1 MTSYL
6 PPGYASEVT
15 TQQQQQ
21 QQSQP
26 TQKNTT
32 NVYDTKAEASSK
44 EAAPTMLTDR
54 DKVESEINKK
64 WKQATWGQAFCR
76 GLQVV
81 VAEAMACTTFAVVS
95 IGAGTFG
102 FGPLASAVLDF
113 FLVILVVSK
122 FTRENVGHLDP
133 CVTIMLA
140 AVGKIGLPWFFSI
153 AYILGQTI
161 GWTLGT
167 LFVWALIPG
176 NDSSL
181 LSVPEVGAGWTPG
194 QAFGAEMIGS
204 VLIFSTLLY
213 LVMSD
218 GDLNYYEQT
227 SGKKATSFVLGV
239 ASAKAVTNLLL
250 SPISGASC
258 NWFRYFFPAAMASN
272 FDSSNWWLYFIA
284 PALATI
290 FVIGWWFLY
299 NWLDNAAYQHA
310 KEKYSRQK
318 YKRV

>member
-1 MTSYL
+1 MSYL
-6 PPGYASEVT
+6 PPGYVPDTLAP
-15 TQQQQQ
+15 
-21 QQSQP
+21 QP
-26 TQKNTT
+26 TQKSTT
-32 NVYDTKAEASSK
+32 LPETTTTTTGTTKAEASSK
-44 EAAPTMLTDR
+44 EASPTMLTDR
-54 DKVESEINKK
+54 DKVESEMNKK
-64 WKQATWGQAFCR
+64 WKQATWGQVFCR

-81 VAEAMACTTFAVVS
+81 IAEAMACTTFAVVS
-95 IGAGTFG
+95 IGAGSMG
-102 FGPLASAVLDF
+102 FGHLASAILDF

-122 FTRENVGHLDP
+122 FTRENAGHLDP
-133 CVTIMLA
+133 CVTIMLV
-140 AVGKIGLPWFFSI
+140 AVGKIGLPWFYSI

-161 GWTLGT
+161 GWALGT

-176 NDSSL
+176 NDRTL

-227 SGKKATSFVLGV
+227 SGKKATSFVLGM
-239 ASAKAVTNLLL
+239 ASAKSITNLLL
-250 SPISGASC
+250 APISGSSC
-258 NWFRYFFPAAMASN
+258 NWYRYFFPAAMASN

-310 KEKYSRQK
+310 KEKYHRQK
-318 YKRV
+318 YKRM